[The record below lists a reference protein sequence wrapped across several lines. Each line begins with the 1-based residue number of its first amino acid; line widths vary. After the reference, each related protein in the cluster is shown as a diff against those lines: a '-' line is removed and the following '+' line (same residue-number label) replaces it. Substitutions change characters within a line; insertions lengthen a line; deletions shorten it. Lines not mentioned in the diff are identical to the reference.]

1 MIVENGVLTE
11 PCRIF
16 VGMANKNKLL
26 EYINNGCKDVLED
39 EQPIRFYINSNA
51 AVRYRKTVSSA
62 RNILSVLR
70 RMGTTERS
78 KTYLKNLGVYYSYP
92 KPVDLISYLIEIG
105 NAGDGIVLDF
115 FAGSAT
121 TGEAVFRSNAR
132 GNGTKFIV
140 VQLPEQIDPDN
151 REQKAAL
158 KFCTDR
164 NLPPCVSEL
173 SKERLRRCVT
183 GFRRAETNQLELSS
197 GPSIDFGFKVL
208 KLNESNFKLWQTPNK
223 DISDEELLQ
232 QMELNVDH
240 IDPNASQEDLLYELL
255 IKAGVMPTE
264 TVEQIELAGHK
275 LFSVAEG
282 TLLVHLEDDIDQAL
296 IDAVLAKAPS
306 QFICLD
312 KAFHGNDQLKTN
324 AVKTFQ
330 AFNQG
335 KEKIDQIDF
344 KTV

>member
-1 MIVENGVLTE
+1 MIPNTVHEQCLHYKSCSLTFE
-11 PCRIF
+11 PLSI
-16 VGMANKNKLL
+16 
-26 EYINNGCKDVLED
+26 EYINNGCQDVLESG
-39 EQPIRFYINSNA
+39 QPIRFYINSNA
-51 AVRYRKTVSSA
+51 AVRYRKSVSSA

-92 KPVDLISYLIEIG
+92 KPVDLISYLLEIG

-121 TGEAVFRSNAR
+121 TGEAVFRSNAQ
-132 GNGTKFIV
+132 GKGTKFIV

-158 KFCTDR
+158 NFCRDR
-164 NLPPCVSEL
+164 NLPPRVSEL
-173 SKERLRRCVT
+173 SKERLRRCT
-183 GFRRAETNQLELSS
+183 AGIRKDEGNQLELGSAQ
-197 GPSIDFGFKVL
+197 PIDFGFKVL
-208 KLNESNFKLWQTPNK
+208 RLNQSNFKLWQAPAK

-240 IDPNASQEDLLYELL
+240 IDPNASGEDLLYELL

-275 LFSVAEG
+275 VFSVAEG
-282 TLLVHLEDDIDQAL
+282 ILMVHLENNIDQSL
-296 IDAVLAKAPS
+296 IDAVLDHAPEE
-306 QFICLD
+306 FICLD

-324 AVKTFQ
+324 AMKTFE